1 MKASKNTFFIIMSEF
16 YLVNMEGS
24 KLTYL
29 EYQVQLVLNGRT
41 REKRTSGG
49 HFVENAAHAPHING
63 GGVLGG
69 AQQHVRRPVPEGH
82 HLVAVRL
89 RRHAL
94 GSRKAKVRK
103 LKYGKCVVWELYFGR
118 GVICDN
124 INLLCFQYFSEIL
137 NIIGTI
143 VLTIVSELG

>member
-49 HFVENAAHAPHING
+49 HFVENAAHAPHVDG
-63 GGVLGG
+63 RGVLGR
-69 AQQHVRRPVPEGH
+69 AKQDIWRSVPQSYHFVRVG
-82 HLVAVRL
+82 
-89 RRHAL
+89 
-94 GSRKAKVRK
+94 
-103 LKYGKCVVWELYFGR
+103 FGR
-118 GVICDN
+118 N
-124 INLLCFQYFSEIL
+124 
-137 NIIGTI
+137 
-143 VLTIVSELG
+143 

>member
-1 MKASKNTFFIIMSEF
+1 MLPKF
-16 YLVNMEGS
+16 YHDS
-24 KLTYL
+24 HL
-29 EYQVQLVLNGRT
+29 EDQVQLVLDCGAR
-41 REKRTSGG
+41 KQGAPAG
-49 HFVENAAHAPHING
+49 HLVENAAHAPHING

-103 LKYGKCVVWELYFGR
+103 LKYGKCLVWEFYFGR
-118 GVICDN
+118 AEGC
-124 INLLCFQYFSEIL
+124 NL
-137 NIIGTI
+137 
-143 VLTIVSELG
+143 